1 MLNDQNSSSSLI
13 LSAENAA
20 LHIQR
25 RYFERDKITRYSS
38 WATSLWTSTRET
50 DSLCEKKKSK
60 NKKKKR
66 RIKPRER
73 NFVRCIYYLFIY
85 LFAVNGNG
93 RGRRGGAIADSR
105 MQRGREIGCCFCA
118 TLCASVFIAEISF
131 YRRRS
136 RAAFLPGIRIP
147 FTSRHTN
154 AFRVF
159 VVYFHRC
166 NLFPPLIFTY
176 YLISVLIFLF
186 VIGIF
191 SNTTVIDKN

>member
-50 DSLCEKKKSK
+50 DSLCEKKKVK
-60 NKKKKR
+60 IKKKKEEDQTKGKELCTLY
-66 RIKPRER
+66 I
-73 NFVRCIYYLFIY
+73 LFIH
-85 LFAVNGNG
+85 LFI
-93 RGRRGGAIADSR
+93 RGEWKWEKGGAIADSR

-136 RAAFLPGIRIP
+136 CAAFLPGIRIP

-191 SNTTVIDKN
+191 SNTTVVDKN

>member
-50 DSLCEKKKSK
+50 DSLCEKKSK
-60 NKKKKR
+60 NKKKEEDQTKGKELCTLY
-66 RIKPRER
+66 I
-73 NFVRCIYYLFIY
+73 LFIH
-85 LFAVNGNG
+85 LFI
-93 RGRRGGAIADSR
+93 RGEWKWEGEKGGAIADSR

-136 RAAFLPGIRIP
+136 RAAFFPGIRIP

-159 VVYFHRC
+159 VVYFHALQSFPFPYIYLLSYIRANFFIRHW
-166 NLFPPLIFTY
+166 NLFQY
-176 YLISVLIFLF
+176 HR
-186 VIGIF
+186 
-191 SNTTVIDKN
+191 DR